1 MIWLLGAI
9 AAAGVVAY
17 WTFCSRE
24 STRLLVKAS
33 DLIVS
38 MAEDPDT
45 SDEEMQ
51 SIYAAYRMAQYWVFL
66 PLMAI
71 LSPLITFVMVVIRNE
86 SLYKSERSKKYQEAM
101 DMIVTMSFVR
111 NPLTAVFCFT
121 VISLSGLISM
131 LIAVFSRKV
140 FSQPSY
146 SGIFSAVSIEAA
158 HRGVGSQLGR
168 S

>member
-1 MIWLLGAI
+1 MIWLLGAV
-9 AAAGVVAY
+9 AAAVVVAY
-17 WTFCSRE
+17 WAYCSRE
-24 STRLLVKAS
+24 STRLLVQAS

-51 SIYAAYRMAQYWVFL
+51 SIYAAYRMAQYWAFL

-71 LSPLITFVMVVIRNE
+71 LSPIVTFVMVVIGQENP
-86 SLYKSERSKKYQEAM
+86 YKSERSEKYREAM
-101 DMIVTMSFVR
+101 DMIVVMSFVR

-121 VISLSGLISM
+121 IISLAGLISM

-146 SGIFSAVSIEAA
+146 SGIFSAVSVEAA
-158 HRGVGSQLGR
+158 HRGVGSQFSR